1 MSIHKPS
8 KTPIHAPLGDERL
21 HIDSGMPDKRPL
33 SASGAGHADT
43 DFPDQEYTAGK
54 RASSFKQ
61 QQRQLANNPGVPEM
75 RQMSFLHH
83 IFN

>member
-8 KTPIHAPLGDERL
+8 NKTPIHAPLGDERL

-33 SASGAGHADT
+33 SASGTGHADS
-43 DFPDQEYTAGK
+43 DFPDRDYTAGK
-54 RASSFKQ
+54 SASS
-61 QQRQLANNPGVPEM
+61 RHHRLANPAVPEM
-75 RQMSFLHH
+75 QNLSFLHH